1 MGRRK
6 ERKLAAKGA
15 AGRRVKL
22 DLFADPPGDLGG
34 SSVQDEVGGE
44 EESKI
49 HAELPNS
56 PSSSGGFRQF
66 SSKGLVEKT

>member
-1 MGRRK
+1 M
-6 ERKLAAKGA
+6 LAFKQFL
-15 AGRRVKL
+15 VY
-22 DLFADPPGDLGG
+22 FVGDLGG

-44 EESKI
+44 EDSKI

-56 PSSSGGFRQF
+56 PLSSGGFCQF